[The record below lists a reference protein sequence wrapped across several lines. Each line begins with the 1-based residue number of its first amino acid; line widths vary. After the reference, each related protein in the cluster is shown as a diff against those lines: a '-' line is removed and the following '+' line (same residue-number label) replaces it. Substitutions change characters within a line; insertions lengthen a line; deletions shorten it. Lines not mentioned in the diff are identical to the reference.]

1 MTKDYGSNALLSY
14 NKYLRVADL
23 IGLQDC
29 LSDPKH
35 HDELLFITI
44 HQAYE
49 LWFKQIL
56 HEVDAAIALM
66 NEDRLAAAARTLRR
80 VVEIE
85 KLLVN
90 QIHILETM
98 TPISFLSFRDQLN
111 PASGF
116 QSMQFREIE
125 FASGLKQES
134 LLNEFREDEFAHE
147 RLQKRFDAPSLAD
160 AFYAALQKRGLAAP
174 AREETTND
182 EERRKRYG
190 KRTQAVLEILSHF
203 EERFEEFQLAEA
215 LLEHDEYFSL
225 WRSHHIKM
233 VERMVGT
240 KPGTGGSEGV
250 GYLQTTLEK
259 KFFPELW
266 EARTYLDTKH
276 GEAGC
281 PFAKDSAKRDVT
293 DNRATTAKLG
303 KEKKPGGKPKV
314 EDLSLPDPDEVNKL
328 LPRVPKKSKSSGSKE
343 RRRAPRCKVN
353 LRARWEGDLGQ
364 REAEVTS
371 LSKTGC
377 FVLSGGKVKEK
388 ELIRLELL
396 LPGGEAVSL
405 WAEVVEEADEIGF
418 AMQFTSSEEDDE
430 ARLEEFLQKC
440 LSAMSSGLS

>member
-1 MTKDYGSNALLSY
+1 MSNDYGSNAPLSY

-56 HEVDAAIALM
+56 HEIDAALVMM

-98 TPISFLSFRDQLN
+98 SPISCLGFRDQLN

-125 FASGLKQES
+125 FASGLKHES
-134 LLNEFREDEFAHE
+134 LLNEFREDEFALS
-147 RLQKRFDAPSLAD
+147 RLQERFQAPSLGE
-160 AFYAALQKRGLAAP
+160 AFYAALRKRGLDAP
-174 AREETTND
+174 ANEDPNNEQQRTEH
-182 EERRKRYG
+182 YG
-190 KRTQAVLEILSHF
+190 KRTQAALEILTHF
-203 EERFEEFQLAEA
+203 EQRNEEFQLAEA

-233 VERMVGT
+233 VERMVGA
-240 KPGTGGSEGV
+240 KRGTGGSEGV
-250 GYLQTTLEK
+250 AYLQTTLKK

-266 EARTYLDTKH
+266 EARTHLDTKH

-281 PFAKDSAKRDVT
+281 PFAKEGSQAGESPVSKPD
-293 DNRATTAKLG
+293 RASKPVPRTA
-303 KEKKPGGKPKV
+303 
-314 EDLSLPDPDEVNKL
+314 
-328 LPRVPKKSKSSGSKE
+328 KKSKRAPADE
-343 RRRAPRCKVN
+343 RRQAPRANVN
-353 LRARWEGDLGQ
+353 LRARWEGDLGR
-364 REAEVTS
+364 READVTS

-377 FVLSGGKVKEK
+377 FVLSGGNVKPK
-388 ELIRLELL
+388 ELIRLEIM
-396 LPGGEAVSL
+396 LPNDEPINV

-418 AMQFTSSEEDDE
+418 ALHFTSLEAVDQARIEQFIEESLL
-430 ARLEEFLQKC
+430 A
-440 LSAMSSGLS
+440 SN